1 MFHSSPRLLSVSF
14 SLILLVQYSLAA
26 ERLGKNLT
34 LHAGAI
40 NGVII
45 SQNGQR
51 LAVYGDPRKNPDKVD
66 TVLVT
71 HHRRDVVWAARAL
84 VDGGAKLIVPEKERM
99 YFEEP
104 EKQWADFI
112 KIRLVDAQQQTT
124 KMIRSAFQVSRGVK
138 EGDKLQWQ
146 GINFEVLETP
156 GFTRDAVTYLTTL
169 DGDRVAFT
177 GDLIYG
183 DGKIFDLYSFQDKI
197 PAAKIG
203 GYHGYGSRLA
213 KLLKS
218 LEKLAATKPDL
229 IVPAR
234 GPVIRDVQK
243 SISRLIGRVKELYRN
258 YLSTNAL
265 YWYFKADR
273 MKACAERILGKSA
286 EYSLMPYSHHEDL
299 PEWVISIGTTRVIIA
314 EDGSAFLLDCGN
326 KRYLDF
332 VKGLMK
338 EGIVSNVEG
347 IFVTHY
353 HGDHTHWVQ
362 RAAEE
367 FNCPVYATVE
377 YQDILEKPAAY
388 HMPAGTSYAIRDVI
402 GKKDGAV
409 MKWHEYTFTFRFF
422 PGQTYYHGALFVEK
436 PDAKKIFFVGDA
448 FTPSGMDDY
457 CVLNRNL
464 MHDDTGYFR
473 CFSMIRELQESKG
486 PFYMMNEHVP
496 YIFSYTDGQLGF
508 LEDSYRKR
516 RSMLKDLVPW
526 DDPNYGIDEQW
537 AWFYPYGVET
547 RGGQRVKFKFQF
559 YNHSPQARDFRF
571 ELNLPKG
578 FRKVGGSLSV
588 SLAGGAQAEV
598 PFEVQVGGDVKPG
611 NHIITADV
619 FSKDIELREW
629 SEAIVTV
636 VE

>member
-213 KLLKS
+213 ELLKS
-218 LEKLAATKPDL
+218 LENQSAYRSGERAVSELPLHERALLVLQGRPDEGL
-229 IVPAR
+229 CGTDSWQRR
-234 GPVIRDVQK
+234 GVFADAVFASRRSSGVGDLNRDH
-243 SISRLIGRVKELYRN
+243 
-258 YLSTNAL
+258 A
-265 YWYFKADR
+265 
-273 MKACAERILGKSA
+273 
-286 EYSLMPYSHHEDL
+286 
-299 PEWVISIGTTRVIIA
+299 
-314 EDGSAFLLDCGN
+314 
-326 KRYLDF
+326 
-332 VKGLMK
+332 
-338 EGIVSNVEG
+338 
-347 IFVTHY
+347 
-353 HGDHTHWVQ
+353 GDH
-362 RAAEE
+362 R
-367 FNCPVYATVE
+367 
-377 YQDILEKPAAY
+377 
-388 HMPAGTSYAIRDVI
+388 
-402 GKKDGAV
+402 
-409 MKWHEYTFTFRFF
+409 
-422 PGQTYYHGALFVEK
+422 
-436 PDAKKIFFVGDA
+436 
-448 FTPSGMDDY
+448 
-457 CVLNRNL
+457 
-464 MHDDTGYFR
+464 
-473 CFSMIRELQESKG
+473 
-486 PFYMMNEHVP
+486 
-496 YIFSYTDGQLGF
+496 
-508 LEDSYRKR
+508 
-516 RSMLKDLVPW
+516 
-526 DDPNYGIDEQW
+526 
-537 AWFYPYGVET
+537 
-547 RGGQRVKFKFQF
+547 
-559 YNHSPQARDFRF
+559 
-571 ELNLPKG
+571 
-578 FRKVGGSLSV
+578 
-588 SLAGGAQAEV
+588 
-598 PFEVQVGGDVKPG
+598 
-611 NHIITADV
+611 
-619 FSKDIELREW
+619 
-629 SEAIVTV
+629 
-636 VE
+636 